1 MSPRMMLTVC
11 AVVVVTTA
19 GPIGQRPDC
28 TLEPGE
34 GSRQAR
40 LSGNVTATMTWSA
53 CNSVAR
59 DVTFEWPR
67 RLGIPATSRVALN
80 RAAALVREWQRVTKL
95 DVSLFDDLP
104 KALETRAARADP
116 YELGEDI
123 PVTNPGFPGWDGVT
137 VVVSSTPEVTRLT
150 VHYWANP

>member
-1 MSPRMMLTVC
+1 MSLRM
-11 AVVVVTTA
+11 VTACGLVLIATA
-19 GPIGQRPDC
+19 ATAGQRPDC
-28 TLEPGE
+28 TLEPVE
-34 GSRQAR
+34 GRRQAR
-40 LSGNVTATMTWSA
+40 LSDNVTATMTWSA

-67 RLGIPATSRVALN
+67 NQGIPATSRVALN
-80 RAAALVREWQRVTKL
+80 RAAALVREWERVTQVE
-95 DVSLFDDLP
+95 VSLFDDLP

-123 PVTNPGFPGWDGVT
+123 PVTDPGFPGWDGVT